1 MARMVTPNPNSPRL
15 AAVIR
20 NGEQLLRI
28 ADDFGAN
35 NIRLCGS
42 VARGEDLDEDPPSD
56 IDFYVPDFRDPE
68 ARDARQRADR
78 LVDEFR
84 RVLAP
89 FGVDVRPLPGWDLS
103 PKHEVTMN
111 RDAIDLRVIIAEFG

>member
-1 MARMVTPNPNSPRL
+1 MAPNPDSPRL

-20 NGEQLLRI
+20 NGEELLSI
-28 ADDFGAN
+28 AEEAGA
-35 NIRLCGS
+35 IDIALCGS
-42 VARGEDLDEDPPSD
+42 VARGDDEDDKDPPSD
-56 IDFYVPDFRDPE
+56 LDFYVPDFRDPE
-68 ARDARQRADR
+68 SRDARQRADR

-89 FGVDVRPLPGWDLS
+89 FGVDVRPLPGWFLS
-103 PKHEVTMN
+103 SEHEATMK